1 MQAYLG
7 KSDFYEGKISKENF
21 DSLLRQGIMVRD
33 SSGNEYPVHGFYFNY
48 AERNLYEDSVGNLMM
63 LTDFIY
69 EYCPGD
75 TLTTALK
82 NNIFYKTK
90 AGATAYFEN
99 IIAVL
104 PSGSQAGANGLQCV
118 LTK

>member
-1 MQAYLG
+1 MKKQYAIYLLMISAGICLPALAQKGKKESSGKAVPAMQAYLG

-63 LTDFIY
+63 L
-69 EYCPGD
+69 
-75 TLTTALK
+75 
-82 NNIFYKTK
+82 
-90 AGATAYFEN
+90 
-99 IIAVL
+99 
-104 PSGSQAGANGLQCV
+104 
-118 LTK
+118 